1 MKFFDT
7 DLETFSC
14 NLLLHKAERYVII
27 RNILKAIE
35 NLEELEKSSQF
46 VKDSKL
52 VTGCVL
58 FVTF

>member
-14 NLLLHKAERYVII
+14 NLLLHKAERDVI
-27 RNILKAIE
+27 RNILKTIQ
-35 NLEELEKSSQF
+35 NLEELEKSSEF

-58 FVTF
+58 